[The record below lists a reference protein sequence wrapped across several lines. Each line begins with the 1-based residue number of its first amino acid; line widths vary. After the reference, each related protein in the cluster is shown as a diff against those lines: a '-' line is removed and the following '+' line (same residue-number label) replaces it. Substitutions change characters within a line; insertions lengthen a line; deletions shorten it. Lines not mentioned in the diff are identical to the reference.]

1 MQVIRWKIN
10 NFTTK
15 NTTTENEI
23 TKFVC
28 GRENNQRISNV
39 KIIKLLNNQ
48 KIIKFEFPLF
58 RYRF

>member
-28 GRENNQRISNV
+28 GRESS
-39 KIIKLLNNQ
+39 IK
-48 KIIKFEFPLF
+48 
-58 RYRF
+58 Y